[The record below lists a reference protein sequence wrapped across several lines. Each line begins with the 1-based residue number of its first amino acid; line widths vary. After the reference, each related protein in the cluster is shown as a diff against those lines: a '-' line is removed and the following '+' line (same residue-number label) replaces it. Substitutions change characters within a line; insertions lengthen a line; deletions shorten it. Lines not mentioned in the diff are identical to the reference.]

1 MDLKICYKLHLI
13 GMNLT
18 CELIC
23 FGVRKGN
30 TELGGNL
37 EGVLDSEA
45 QLSDLS

>member
-1 MDLKICYKLHLI
+1 MGLKICYRLHLI

-18 CELIC
+18 CELNC
-23 FGVRKGN
+23 CGVWKGN

-45 QLSDLS
+45 ELSDLG